1 MGQDDSGDL
10 VALQNGCICCTL
22 RTDLIRQISD
32 LIESARFDYI
42 VIEASGVC
50 EPAPIAQTICSMEQM
65 VNPARTDIIR
75 PRMDAIVTVVDA
87 LRMKSEFGCGENLDK
102 ERIEEEDIENLIIE
116 QIEFCN
122 IILLNKIS
130 EVTQDEAAHIKA
142 VIRALQPKAR
152 IMECDYCDVN
162 LSEIIDTRMF
172 DFEDVATSATWV
184 EKIEKPAEEQE
195 HHHITTI
202 IIMNMDMNMNMNMSM
217 NAVAMM
223 RDIVT
228 AVIITTITVM
238 EKPRNTASAHSYIS
252 AAVLSTS
259 RSLTAS

>member
-1 MGQDDSGDL
+1 MNS
-10 VALQNGCICCTL
+10 
-22 RTDLIRQISD
+22 
-32 LIESARFDYI
+32 
-42 VIEASGVC
+42 
-50 EPAPIAQTICSMEQM
+50 
-65 VNPARTDIIR
+65 
-75 PRMDAIVTVVDA
+75 
-87 LRMKSEFGCGENLDK
+87 GCGENLDK

-172 DFEDVATSATWV
+172 DFEDVATSATRV
-184 EKIEKPAEEQE
+184 EKSRNPQKNRNTII
-195 HHHITTI
+195 ITTI
-202 IIMNMDMNMNMNMSM
+202 IIMNMDMNMNMSM

-223 RDIVT
+223 RDIVA

-238 EKPRNTASAHSYIS
+238 EAEEYGIGTFVYFRRRPFNFEKFDRFVNLDWPANVIRTKGSAVFQPQPRHVPAFRAGGHTEKPQRKPATGMPQLRKRN
-252 AAVLSTS
+252 
-259 RSLTAS
+259 